1 MKRRLINITI
11 ALGTLA
17 AILAPLA
24 EAGSR
29 VP

>member
-1 MKRRLINITI
+1 MKQRLITI
-11 ALGTLA
+11 YAIVIGLA
-17 AILAPLA
+17 VVLAPLA

>member
-1 MKRRLINITI
+1 MKRRLITVIL
-11 ALGTLA
+11 ALA
-17 AILAPLA
+17 ALAVYLAPLA